1 MCHNAIFNLAAT
13 PDDIHENINLAVEK
27 RSSDEQSPP
36 ISKKNNVIHTFQCS
50 LMWLDDYAKNY
61 VSWFNLKSLFVV
73 LKKLFIYIKI
83 TSSWIVCKLLKL
95 I

>member
-36 ISKKNNVIHTFQCS
+36 ISKKNNGIHTFQCS
-50 LMWLDDYAKNY
+50 LM
-61 VSWFNLKSLFVV
+61 
-73 LKKLFIYIKI
+73 
-83 TSSWIVCKLLKL
+83 
-95 I
+95 